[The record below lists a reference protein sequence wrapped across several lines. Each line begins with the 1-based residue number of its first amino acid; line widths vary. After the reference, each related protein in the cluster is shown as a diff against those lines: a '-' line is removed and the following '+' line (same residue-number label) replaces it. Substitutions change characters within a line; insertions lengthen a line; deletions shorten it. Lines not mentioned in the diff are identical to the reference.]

1 MSADGSSDV
10 PSDPR
15 LDGLEVGIE
24 LADLDLPAGLPPLT
38 ADITERP
45 PAGAGSRVVV
55 VDGDEAS
62 ARYATHVL
70 RRMGGHRVTAFA
82 APETALRY
90 LDVTGAD
97 LLLVDLELPG
107 MTGVDLVRRA
117 RSRIPDLPAI
127 LTGASPSVDMA
138 VEAVRL
144 RVDDLLI
151 KPVAPVELLDKVADA
166 IARAGNSGQERVLA
180 VGAHPDDVEIGAGGT
195 LLSHRAS
202 GDQVTILTLSG
213 GARGGDEASRR
224 REAEA
229 AAAVIGAR
237 LLMED
242 LEDTRIRESD
252 PTVAI
257 IERVI
262 ADLRPTIIYTHSI
275 NDVHQDHRNT
285 HSAAMVASRAVPY
298 VLCFQSPSATIAF
311 RPSRFVSIEHT
322 LEGKLEAIRAFGS
335 QASTRDYLD
344 EDLLRA
350 TARYWARF
358 GGESAVEP
366 FEVVRDRRRPG
377 PASML
382 GAPRMVPDAA
392 VGVTVRG

>member
-1 MSADGSSDV
+1 MHRP
-10 PSDPR
+10 PSDEAP
-15 LDGLEVGIE
+15 DDASG
-24 LADLDLPAGLPPLT
+24 AGLDVDPEGPRV
-38 ADITERP
+38 AGRHRP
-45 PAGAGSRVVV
+45 SSLPTDVAEGPAPSTRVRVLI
-55 VDGDEAS
+55 VDGDAAA
-62 ARYATHVL
+62 ARAATQVL
-70 RRMGGHRVTAFA
+70 RRMGGHRVTTFTD
-82 APETALRY
+82 PEMALRY

-97 LLLVDLELPG
+97 ILLADHDVPG
-107 MTGVDLVRRA
+107 MRGSELVRQA
-117 RSRIPDLPAI
+117 RRRIPGLPAI
-127 LTGASPSVDMA
+127 LTAATPSVEMA

-151 KPVAPVELLDKVADA
+151 KPLVAAELLDKVADA
-166 IARAGNSGQERVLA
+166 VARAGSSGRERVLA
-180 VGAHPDDVEIGAGGT
+180 VGAHPDDVEIGVGGT

-213 GARGGDEASRR
+213 GARGGNKASRR

-242 LEDTRIRESD
+242 LEDTHIRESD

-262 ADLRPTIIYTHSI
+262 TEVRPTIIYTHSI

-285 HSAAMVASRAVPY
+285 HSAAMVASRSLPY

-322 LEGKLEAIRAFGS
+322 LEGKLEAIRAFDS
-335 QASTRDYLD
+335 QASTREYLD
-344 EDLLRA
+344 EELLRA

-358 GGESAVEP
+358 GGGTAVEA
-366 FEVVRDRRRPG
+366 FEVVRDRRRPS
-377 PASML
+377 PTSLASS
-382 GAPRMVPDAA
+382 APK
-392 VGVTVRG
+392 VTHGDTRFVVSG